1 MDEQGRQF
9 LPPQPAGPEP
19 ELGARP
25 ATPAPPQQ
33 PPPTYGG
40 WQAPQPSPDWTYAP
54 PPPAQPDNGP
64 AVAGFV
70 LSLVSGGLLIIS
82 FGLSSIISLACAIFG
97 LVYSRKGKRKVE
109 TGETTKNAGLAN
121 AGWIISIVSLV
132 LSVIAT
138 LLYIALVIA
147 LATDEEFRRD
157 FEDELD
163 DSNSIRAF
171 VRIGAAAGR
180 LLLA

>member
-1 MDEQGRQF
+1 VEEGSRQF

-25 ATPAPPQQ
+25 APQAPPPPTQAPSYAPPAGAAPPQQ
-33 PPPTYGG
+33 QQWG
-40 WQAPQPSPDWTYAP
+40 YA

-70 LSLVSGGLLIIS
+70 LALVSGGLLV
-82 FGLSSIISLACAIFG
+82 FTLGLSSIVSLACAILG

-109 TGETTKNAGLAN
+109 SGETSKNAGLAN
-121 AGWIISIVSLV
+121 AGWIVSIVSLV

-138 LLYIALVIA
+138 VIYVALVIA
-147 LATDEEFRRD
+147 LATDSEFRDD
-157 FEDELD
+157 FEREFD
-163 DSNSIRAF
+163 NSETIRAF
-171 VRIGAAAGR
+171 VRIAV
-180 LLLA
+180 LLVT